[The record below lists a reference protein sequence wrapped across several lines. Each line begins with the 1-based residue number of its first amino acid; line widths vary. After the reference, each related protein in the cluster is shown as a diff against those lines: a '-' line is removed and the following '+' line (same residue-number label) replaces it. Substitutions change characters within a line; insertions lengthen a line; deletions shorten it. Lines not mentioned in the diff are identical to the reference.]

1 MSIKARLERLEKHL
15 GKQVLI
21 VITEGES
28 DRDALTRWCAETGN
42 EWPLNVLLVIT
53 GVNDA
58 GNHYKIN
65 KTH

>member
-1 MSIKARLERLEKHL
+1 MNMRARLERLEKHL

-28 DRDALTRWCAETGN
+28 DIEALIRWCAETGN
-42 EWPLNVLLVIT
+42 EWPLNVLFVIT

-58 GNHYKIN
+58 GDY
-65 KTH
+65 

>member
-1 MSIKARLERLEKHL
+1 MSMKARLERLEMHL

-42 EWPLNVLLVIT
+42 DWPLNVLFVIT
-53 GVNDA
+53 GVNNA
-58 GNHYKIN
+58 GDS
-65 KTH
+65 

>member
-1 MSIKARLERLEKHL
+1 MSMRARLERLEKHL

-28 DRDALTRWCAETGN
+28 DIEALIRWCAETGN
-42 EWPLNVLLVIT
+42 EWPLNVLFVIT

-58 GNHYKIN
+58 GDY
-65 KTH
+65 

>member
-28 DRDALTRWCAETGN
+28 DIEALIRWCAETGN
-42 EWPLNVLLVIT
+42 EWPLNVLFVIT

-58 GNHYKIN
+58 GDY
-65 KTH
+65 